1 MSNQNGSQLP
11 ASKEA
16 NDQIIVER
24 YKYILEKIKFL
35 DDKIYQN
42 FSSSIKLITSLTA
55 VLTASV
61 MSISEGKISD
71 VTFLLSIKFIFS
83 ILVLFSIY
91 MIITSLS
98 ITLSWYDYRKEEV
111 ELLNKINC
119 DINRYNP
126 KLSSFIRWSETYY
139 VVFLVA
145 MIIVGIYTIINSE
158 WILSAIGE

>member
-83 ILVLFSIY
+83 ILVLFS
-91 MIITSLS
+91 
-98 ITLSWYDYRKEEV
+98 
-111 ELLNKINC
+111 
-119 DINRYNP
+119 
-126 KLSSFIRWSETYY
+126 
-139 VVFLVA
+139 
-145 MIIVGIYTIINSE
+145 
-158 WILSAIGE
+158 